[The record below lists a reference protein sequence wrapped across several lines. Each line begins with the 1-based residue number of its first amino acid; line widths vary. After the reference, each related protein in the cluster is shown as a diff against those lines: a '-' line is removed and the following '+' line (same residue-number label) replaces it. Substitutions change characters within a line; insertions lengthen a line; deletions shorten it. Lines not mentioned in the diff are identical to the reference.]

1 MTTTTKSSKLDKK
14 LNAIKNTQKGKL
26 NKNQEKGQI
35 QSSKGQKGCEF
46 LKLRQSHRNPTKKA
60 QNFITNWMI

>member
-26 NKNQEKGQI
+26 NKNKEKGQI
-35 QSSKGQKGCEF
+35 QSPKRPKRVPSHEVKSVPQKP
-46 LKLRQSHRNPTKKA
+46 K
-60 QNFITNWMI
+60 